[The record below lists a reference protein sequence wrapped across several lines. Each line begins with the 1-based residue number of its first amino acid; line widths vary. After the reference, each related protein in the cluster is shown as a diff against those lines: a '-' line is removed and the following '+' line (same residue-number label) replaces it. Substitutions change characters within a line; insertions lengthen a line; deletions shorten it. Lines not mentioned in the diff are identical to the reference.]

1 MRNDKWVDENVD
13 YILDLTQAVQRLE
26 NQDKARGSRMGEEI
40 YRSTSKKEEPKKN
53 VVIKKPTTKNIG
65 VAPKK

>member
-1 MRNDKWVDENVD
+1 M
-13 YILDLTQAVQRLE
+13 
-26 NQDKARGSRMGEEI
+26 SEEI